1 MLVSLVWCSR
11 IRQRKWA
18 VLGSMVV
25 GRTKVRSFC
34 HYQQDNLAFL
44 MVAIQ
49 QTSTACRLASTIN
62 IQFYNQYL
70 PVRLVGQ
77 GGNFFFGAGTFCFQW
92 ENDPI
97 LNIMAENDLHMID
110 LVKAHLTHPWWFDAL
125 QYLTHFQWSYL
136 VISDMPENGHFYH
149 FHFHWKWVQCIK
161 PPSFQGFQVWVNCP
175 KFSCFSDG
183 FPFCL
188 NVNGTIN

>member
-49 QTSTACRLASTIN
+49 QTSTACRLASTSSSTIN
-62 IQFYNQYL
+62 IYRSDWWVRVVTFFRCRHFLFSMGKWPDFEYHGRKWLTYDWSSHPSLMVWCIELTSSGHIWSFPTCLKMVIFSQNHHFQAYRKWPNTTTITKFNASNHLGGPQGWL
-70 PVRLVGQ
+70 RWVINRLVI
-77 GGNFFFGAGTFCFQW
+77 F
-92 ENDPI
+92 
-97 LNIMAENDLHMID
+97 
-110 LVKAHLTHPWWFDAL
+110 K
-125 QYLTHFQWSYL
+125 
-136 VISDMPENGHFYH
+136 
-149 FHFHWKWVQCIK
+149 
-161 PPSFQGFQVWVNCP
+161 
-175 KFSCFSDG
+175 
-183 FPFCL
+183 PFCDM
-188 NVNGTIN
+188 IFKI